1 MLESNTFRSMM
12 LVLGMIVI
20 GLLLYFIFVHP
31 TIPLDASSTDVYSRL
46 MGVDISESE
55 TSITVYQAISFYLKA
70 KSRSFVGHY

>member
-46 MGVDISESE
+46 MGVNTESE

-70 KSRSFVGHY
+70 KSRSFIGHY